1 LAYIQINLLMKFR
14 DEAVPET
21 ERDQWREPLLSSI
34 NAIAAG
40 MRNTG

>member
-1 LAYIQINLLMKFR
+1 MLQRYRSPDAT
-14 DEAVPET
+14 EAEQMSWLT
-21 ERDQWREPLLSSI
+21 PLKRSI